1 MKFDGIT
8 ITIYND
14 SDNLILD
21 DQFEIILFPDSGND
35 IYPDNIK
42 IPLDIQNKIDQIRNI
57 CF

>member
-8 ITIYND
+8 ITIYNE

-35 IYPDNIK
+35 IYPNNIE
-42 IPLDIQNKIDQIRNI
+42 IPLDIQNKIEQIRNI

>member
-35 IYPDNIK
+35 IYPDNID
-42 IPLDIQNKIDQIRNI
+42 IPLDIQNKIEQIRNI